1 MNNKFENLGI
11 NPNYLSLMF
20 TVERIYQSFII
31 KRQARVWGSQPKFDK
46 GHPNLSSRFY
56 LSFRILY
63 PLFEASKNTG
73 PFYLMFDL
81 EVLIHN

>member
-31 KRQARVWGSQPKFDK
+31 KRQARV
-46 GHPNLSSRFY
+46 
-56 LSFRILY
+56 
-63 PLFEASKNTG
+63 
-73 PFYLMFDL
+73 
-81 EVLIHN
+81 